1 MLSYPCFNI
10 LGQNSKHIRMKIGI
24 IGGTGGMGE
33 GFALRWCVNHD
44 IILGSR
50 DKQRAQSV
58 AENHMNAIKNTPVS
72 KKITGGISGDD
83 NLSVAKNSE
92 ILILSIPYENIQSTC
107 KDIETV
113 INSDCIVVS
122 PIVPM
127 GKNQDGFY
135 YIPFVEE
142 NKSAGA
148 LVGENL
154 PNCNKVVSAF
164 HTISEV
170 KLKNIE
176 SSLNADTF
184 ICTDNKESLQT
195 LNSLIS
201 EIDGLRSVYLGPL
214 SLSYQAE
221 VMTPMILNASK
232 QNKLKHPGIKLV

>member
-1 MLSYPCFNI
+1 
-10 LGQNSKHIRMKIGI
+10 MKIGI

-50 DKQRAQSV
+50 DKQKAQMV
-58 AENHMNAIKNTPVS
+58 AENHMNTIHNTS
-72 KKITGGISGDD
+72 FSGKITGSIKGDD
-83 NLSVAKNSE
+83 NLSVAKESE
-92 ILILSIPYENIQSTC
+92 ILILSIPYENIESTC
-107 KDIETV
+107 KDIEN
-113 INSDCIVVS
+113 IIKDECIVVS

-127 GKNQDGFY
+127 SRNEDGFY
-135 YIPFVEE
+135 YIPFA
-142 NKSAGA
+142 NGKKSAGA
-148 LVGENL
+148 LVAENL
-154 PNCNKVVSAF
+154 PSCNKVISAF

-176 SSLNADTF
+176 TSLNADTF
-184 ICTDNKESLQT
+184 ICTNNKESLQI
-195 LNSLIS
+195 LSKLVDD
-201 EIDGLRSVYLGPL
+201 IDGLRAVYLGPL